1 MGCPVASESPSHIKR
16 QRTWSIATKPL
27 MYGLASYYGVPLY
40 DKIEDGDVWNNKDF
54 PTYIV
59 PQTIGSIPFGQYC
72 ETILKAAKD
81 GEIDKIVKSLCNDK
95 RLQDFMDNDLIHHSA
110 DGGIANHQ
118 FYKDDG
124 SIALREIFE
133 CKQGQ

>member
-1 MGCPVASESPSHIKR
+1 MTP
-16 QRTWSIATKPL
+16 
-27 MYGLASYYGVPLY
+27 Y
-40 DKIEDGDVWNNKDF
+40 
-54 PTYIV
+54 
-59 PQTIGSIPFGQYC
+59 FGFAYEQSFFLRFNLLQQAHKSQMAMLGII
-72 ETILKAAKD
+72 TTFQI
-81 GEIDKIVKSLCNDK
+81 INSLCSEK
-95 RLQDFMDNDLIHHSA
+95 CLKSFMDNDLIHHSA